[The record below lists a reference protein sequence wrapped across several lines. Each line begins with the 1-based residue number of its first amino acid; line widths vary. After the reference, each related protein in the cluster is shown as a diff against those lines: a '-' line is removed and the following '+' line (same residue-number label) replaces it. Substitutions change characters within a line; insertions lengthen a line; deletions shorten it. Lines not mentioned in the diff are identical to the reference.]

1 MCFFLIEKYMGKEY
15 TRPKI
20 LLEKRD
26 KNFDLLKIMCNQNF
40 AYM

>member
-1 MCFFLIEKYMGKEY
+1 MGKEY

-20 LLEKRD
+20 YQKKRD

-40 AYM
+40 ARM